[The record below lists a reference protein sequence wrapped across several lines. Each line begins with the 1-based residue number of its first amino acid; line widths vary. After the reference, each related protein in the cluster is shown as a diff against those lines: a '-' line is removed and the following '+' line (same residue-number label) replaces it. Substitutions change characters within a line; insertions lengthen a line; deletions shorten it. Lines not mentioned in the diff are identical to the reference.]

1 MTDVPDDHDF
11 HAHECSNGH
20 LTYPAH
26 TCCPECGERQTG
38 TVDLSNHTGEVRTW
52 TKVTATPTGV
62 RSPNT
67 LAIVEFD
74 IDGRSVRA
82 LGGTT
87 DAVSVGDEVV
97 PVYVE
102 QLRDPDRSI
111 RQTASQVWH
120 GFRFEPRA

>member
-1 MTDVPDDHDF
+1 MTDDHGF
-11 HAHECSNGH
+11 YAHECPNGH
-20 LTYPAH
+20 LTYPEH
-26 TCCPECGERQTG
+26 TLCPACGERQTG
-38 TVDLSNHTGEVRTW
+38 RVDLSDHAGEVLTW
-52 TKVTATPTGV
+52 TTVTATPTGV

-87 DAVSVGDEVV
+87 DEVSVGDTVV

-102 QLRDPDRSI
+102 QLRDPAAAI
-111 RQTASQVWH
+111 RRTESQRWH
-120 GFRFEPRA
+120 GFRFEPR